1 LSLRLAAT
9 RDVPQIDQAEWDIS
23 EEQGIVRARR
33 LSQATMRNI
42 RENLSSP
49 SSTTPPR
56 RAKLGR
62 ASLVCYTW

>member
-42 RENLSSP
+42 RENLFLAFVYD
-49 SSTTPPR
+49 TTETR
-56 RAKLGR
+56 QTG
-62 ASLVCYTW
+62 SG